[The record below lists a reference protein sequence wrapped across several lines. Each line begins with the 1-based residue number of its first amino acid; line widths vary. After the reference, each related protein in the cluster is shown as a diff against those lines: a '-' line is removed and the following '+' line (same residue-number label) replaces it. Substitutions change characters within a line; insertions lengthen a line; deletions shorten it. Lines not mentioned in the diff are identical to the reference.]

1 MEIYADYGFYE
12 NEYLLGK
19 EAVIVEGLFPYY
31 ARVATQEIK
40 NVISLDMVDDN
51 LQATE
56 EMKMATCEIAELL
69 ASLDNNSISD
79 ADDNKTS
86 VPTGVSSERYTTHRL
101 HAYTLF
107 VSSLNCLYYQMHSIY
122 NYTLCHQIRLLNKV
136 YKRI

>member
-40 NVISLDMVDDN
+40 NVIRLDMVDDN

-79 ADDNKTS
+79 ADGNKTS
-86 VPTGVSSERYTTHRL
+86 VPTGVSSERVGEYSVTYSGNTASEKEAAKKQGVKSIVKRWL
-101 HAYTLF
+101 GLTGLLF
-107 VSSLNCLYYQMHSIY
+107 RGV
-122 NYTLCHQIRLLNKV
+122 
-136 YKRI
+136 